1 MSQISCSVSN
11 EREEVSNEVN
21 PHRSLLCI
29 LIAQSKPFPNSL
41 FHWNVENAFLSFLS
55 PVCGYPSCSNQ
66 FKRTDCKMNEMAT
79 LFRKEKKQSNKIK
92 PGKSYNTCRYFS
104 PAWRSLFVLSVHH
117 VNTCAWFIKRWLG
130 FRCIAVNQRVCSH
143 HYSISEHLG
152 WYEHKWTALSMS
164 DYAWHYASP
173 RASQVSTCDPDLS
186 SSLCMQIITYCTL
199 IHFVKFIVW
208 HLLNLQGDRNN

>member
-1 MSQISCSVSN
+1 MWRMLFFLSS
-11 EREEVSNEVN
+11 
-21 PHRSLLCI
+21 
-29 LIAQSKPFPNSL
+29 AQSVDTRPAQINL
-41 FHWNVENAFLSFLS
+41 
-55 PVCGYPSCSNQ
+55 
-66 FKRTDCKMNEMAT
+66 
-79 LFRKEKKQSNKIK
+79 KEQTVKWMKWPRFSEKKKQSNKIK